1 MPVSGSVPIHRQPT
15 TSRTVVTDAAPPASA
30 ELRNRQIRYGIT
42 MAFRTACFLAM
53 IWVPGPARWVL
64 LGAAAI
70 LPYIAV
76 VAASQA
82 DRRRPH
88 ADAPTAVPRLA
99 LDGGPDTGDAPYDGP
114 ERVRALTIPIS
125 TGNAGED
132 AGPREEHPA

>member
-1 MPVSGSVPIHRQPT
+1 MSGSVQFHRQPT
-15 TSRTVVTDAAPPASA
+15 TARTVVTDAAPPASA

-82 DRRRPH
+82 DRRMHRPG
-88 ADAPTAVPRLA
+88 TVPVSAHPA
-99 LDGGPDTGDAPYDGP
+99 LDKGPDRQEPGA
-114 ERVRALTIPIS
+114 
-125 TGNAGED
+125 
-132 AGPREEHPA
+132 